1 MPTSS
6 PAATSAG
13 KLASTRISGSAAR
26 RPQAIGAATRPRTK
40 ATRHEIS
47 PACGRARP
55 PRMPLTPAMRPF
67 STTKSAAAAPMIA
80 PPIRADA
87 GVNAF
92 QAIDMVDVE
101 HNTIGGSM
109 RLALILLSAVLSG
122 YGPVALA
129 QSTAD
134 YPHRAIRIIVP
145 LAPGGNVDIVARTLA
160 DQVSKSLGQAVLVEK
175 RPGAS
180 SLVGTQFVA
189 RSAADG
195 YTVLAVANTFATVPL
210 IVASPGYDPLKD
222 FTGITLTCLVPQ
234 VLVVNP
240 AVPAQSVKELVAL
253 AKSQPGK
260 ISYASSGNGSTG
272 HMAAEL
278 FNRQAGVTMLHV
290 PYKGNSQALVDV
302 ISGQVAMM
310 FDQVSTST
318 PQIKAGKVRAIAVT
332 SRVRS
337 ALLPEVPT
345 VDEAGVPGYE
355 DITFNGMVAPG
366 GTPRAALVRLN
377 RAIAEA
383 VREPEL
389 YKRFIE
395 RGVELRASASP
406 EEFTEHIR
414 AEFEKKARLARE
426 AGIKS
431 E

>member
-1 MPTSS
+1 MRSMR
-6 PAATSAG
+6 
-13 KLASTRISGSAAR
+13 STWS
-26 RPQAIGAATRPRTK
+26 
-40 ATRHEIS
+40 
-47 PACGRARP
+47 
-55 PRMPLTPAMRPF
+55 
-67 STTKSAAAAPMIA
+67 
-80 PPIRADA
+80 
-87 GVNAF
+87 
-92 QAIDMVDVE
+92 E
-101 HNTIGGSM
+101 HNTIGGNM
-109 RLALILLSAVLSG
+109 RLARIVLSVVLSG
-122 YGPVALA
+122 CGPVALA
-129 QSTAD
+129 QSAAD

-145 LAPGGNVDIVARTLA
+145 LAAGGNVDIVARTLA
-160 DQVSKSLGQAVLVEK
+160 DQVSKSHGQPVLVEN

-189 RSAADG
+189 RSAPDG

-210 IVASPGYDPLKD
+210 LVASSGYYPLKD

-240 AVPAQSVKELVAL
+240 AIPAQSVKELVAL

-332 SRVRS
+332 SLARS

-355 DITFNGMVAPG
+355 DITFNGMVAPA

-377 RAIAEA
+377 RAVANA
-383 VREPEL
+383 VSAPDL
-389 YKRFIE
+389 YNRFLE
-395 RGVELRASASP
+395 RGIELKASSSP
-406 EEFTEHIR
+406 EEFTAHIK
-414 AEFEKKARLARE
+414 AEFEKKGRLARE
-426 AGIKS
+426 AGIRP